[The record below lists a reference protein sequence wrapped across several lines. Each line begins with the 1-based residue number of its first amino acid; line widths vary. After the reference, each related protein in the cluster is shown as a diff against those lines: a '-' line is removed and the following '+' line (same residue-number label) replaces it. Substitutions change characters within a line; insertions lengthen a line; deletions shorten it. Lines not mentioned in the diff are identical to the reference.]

1 MSKSIEQQRARYGG
15 PATQLLQK
23 MFKEIEKDH
32 AESYEAR
39 GFGDVNCSDPIEL
52 IQGDCREILAE
63 LQPGS
68 AKLITTSP
76 PYNIGKAYE
85 QNMSLDEWADDQ
97 KKIIDLAVRALQ
109 VSGSLCWQVGNCVNS
124 GEVIPLDSVIIPLVR
139 AAGLTLRNR
148 IIWTFGHGLHC
159 KHRLSGRYET
169 VIWATKGDDYTFN
182 LDPIRIPQKF
192 PGKKHYKGPKKGQLS
207 GNPLGKNPGDI
218 WDITNV
224 KHNHPEKTAHPCQTP
239 EELISRLVK
248 SLTDPGDLIIDPYAG
263 SGTAGVVAK
272 RLKRRAVLIE
282 RDADYVAIAR
292 ARLGLIL
299 GDPIH

>member
-1 MSKSIEQQRARYGG
+1 MSIEQQRARYGG

-23 MFKEIEKDH
+23 MFNEIEKDLT
-32 AESYEAR
+32 ESR
-39 GFGDVNCSDPIEL
+39 KVLGIVDVNRSEPIEL
-52 IQGDCREILAE
+52 MQGDCRKVLADLE
-63 LQPGS
+63 PGS

-85 QNMSLDEWADDQ
+85 QNTPLDEWVDDQ
-97 KKIIDLAVRALQ
+97 KIVIDQAVRALQ
-109 VSGSLCWQVGNCVNS
+109 DGGSLCLQVGNYVNS

-148 IIWTFGHGLHC
+148 VIWTFGHGLHC
-159 KHRLSGRYET
+159 KKRLSGRHET
-169 VIWATKGDDYTFN
+169 IVWATKGDDYTFN
-182 LDPIRIPQKF
+182 LDPIRVPQKY
-192 PGKKHYKGPKKGQLS
+192 PQKKHYKGPKKGQLS

-218 WDITNV
+218 WDITNI

-272 RLKRRAVLIE
+272 RLGRRAILIE
-282 RDADYVAIAR
+282 RNPDYVAIAR
-292 ARLGLIL
+292 ARLGLNL
-299 GDPIH
+299 GDPIQ

>member
-1 MSKSIEQQRARYGG
+1 MNNELQNGLRDYSA
-15 PATQLLQK
+15 AQL
-23 MFKEIEKDH
+23 FEAIIKEIEKDH

-39 GFGDVNCSDPIEL
+39 GFGDVNCTGPIEL
-52 IQGDCREILAE
+52 IQGDCRRILAE

-109 VSGSLCWQVGNCVNS
+109 LNGSLCWQVGTYVNS
-124 GEVIPLDSVIIPLVR
+124 GEVVPLDSVIIPLLR
-139 AAGLTLRNR
+139 AAGLSLRNR

-159 KHRLSGRYET
+159 KRRLSGRYET

-218 WDITNV
+218 WDITNI

-248 SLTDPGDLIIDPYAG
+248 SLTNPGDLIIDPYAG

-272 RLKRRAVLIE
+272 RLKRCAILIE
-282 RDADYVAIAR
+282 RNPDYVAIAR
-292 ARLGLIL
+292 ARLGLNL